1 MKTNDV
7 ILFGVGVLAGYFI
20 KFNLDKRNATTSTDN
35 TGAQTLPDD
44 TNYVFSQNYKDCEAE
59 VSKFMTTAKFAQNTD
74 LVSYK
79 KNAIDKCV
87 SVKKGL
93 K

>member
-20 KFNLDKRNATTSTDN
+20 KFNLDKRNAITSTN
-35 TGAQTLPDD
+35 NIGAQMLPDD
-44 TNYVFSQNYKDCEAE
+44 TNYVFSQNYKDCEDDFNKIAF
-59 VSKFMTTAKFAQNTD
+59 KLQAGTD
-74 LVSYK
+74 MGALK
-79 KNAIDKCV
+79 KQFIDKCI
-87 SVKKGL
+87 SDKLGAKI